1 MTTILFVCS
10 LLANPIL
17 PAPVCAGFT
26 SPRRERTDEPAQ
38 SVCLP
43 CNICRYRWRN
53 QRSRYVVHC
62 LQRSGSSFPPPWD
75 KNFTFHS
82 GSERENELGMLF
94 RRTALQ
100 LENLRG
106 GNGSNR
112 PFIVTSKF
120 AVHFLF
126 FFLVIERMG
135 ICRRSIPRQ
144 IRFARLE
151 RSVANDRPYGLYIWW
166 VGPGGISHLLPNVS
180 RMPFPWRRAGKE
192 QEEELSANTCV
203 RPVATYNIAV
213 LFILKGIKTRLFLL
227 FSVQNFSI

>member
-1 MTTILFVCS
+1 
-10 LLANPIL
+10 
-17 PAPVCAGFT
+17 
-26 SPRRERTDEPAQ
+26 
-38 SVCLP
+38 
-43 CNICRYRWRN
+43 
-53 QRSRYVVHC
+53 
-62 LQRSGSSFPPPWD
+62 
-75 KNFTFHS
+75 
-82 GSERENELGMLF
+82 MLF

-180 RMPFPWRRAGKE
+180 RMPFP
-192 QEEELSANTCV
+192 
-203 RPVATYNIAV
+203 
-213 LFILKGIKTRLFLL
+213 
-227 FSVQNFSI
+227 